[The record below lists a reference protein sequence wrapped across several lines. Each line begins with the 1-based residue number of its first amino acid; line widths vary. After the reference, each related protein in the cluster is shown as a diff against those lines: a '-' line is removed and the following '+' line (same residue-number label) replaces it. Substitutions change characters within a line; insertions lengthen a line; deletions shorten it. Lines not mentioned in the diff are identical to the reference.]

1 MMRRNIALP
10 KGGILEV
17 DVTPS
22 FLDVV
27 RKHFSL
33 TTTSPV
39 TDEHIRLYVWGAF
52 KNAVDKAE
60 KES

>member
-1 MMRRNIALP
+1 MIRRNIALP
-10 KGGILEV
+10 KGGTLEV
-17 DVTPS
+17 DVTPQ

-27 RKHFSL
+27 RKHFNLPAANTVS
-33 TTTSPV
+33 
-39 TDEHIRLYVWGAF
+39 DDHIRMYVWGAF